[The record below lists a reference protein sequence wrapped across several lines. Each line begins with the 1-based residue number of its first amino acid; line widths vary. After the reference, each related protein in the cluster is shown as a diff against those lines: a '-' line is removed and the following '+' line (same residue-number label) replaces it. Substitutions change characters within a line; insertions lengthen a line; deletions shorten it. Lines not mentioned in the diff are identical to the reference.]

1 MGFLGWMAAV
11 GGLLLLMSLATGW
24 IRPLPVTHFALYLA
38 VGAIVGPWGLG
49 LLEVDFL
56 RDARWMERLTEVALI
71 ISLFVGG
78 LKLRV
83 PLDAGPAAMA
93 RRLAF
98 PAMFLSIAG
107 MTLAARLLLGLDW
120 PFALIL
126 AAMLAPTDPVLA
138 SVIAVDNAADR
149 DGLRVAL
156 SGEAGMNDGSAM
168 PFLLLGL
175 TLLGTPW
182 SWGVFGHWALLELL
196 WGVVGGLGIGFAM
209 GWAVGWLSTRLM
221 LIQRDPGPSALLT
234 LGLIALT
241 YAAAQSVGALGF
253 LAAFAAGAG
262 MRMVEVGVVREHPH
276 PRLRRRER
284 GDELLP
290 AEFVAGSPVVGR
302 KDRGEPVQAVGRL
315 MSDAL
320 IFGDTMEHLLA
331 PLLVLLLGIAVA
343 RHWDIDGLAVAA
355 VLFFLVRP
363 LAVWLVT
370 IGSGWHWQRR
380 VMVGWLGIRGIGGI
394 NYLCYAITHGVNG
407 PQAGHLAG
415 IIVTVTALST
425 VVHGFSAQP
434 LLAWRR
440 RRIERE
446 QSREG

>member
-38 VGAIVGPWGLG
+38 VGAAVGPWGLD
-49 LLEVDFL
+49 LLNVDFL
-56 RDARWMERLTEVALI
+56 RDAAWMERLTEVALI

-98 PAMFLSIAG
+98 PAMFLGIAG

-120 PFALIL
+120 PVALIL

-175 TLLGTPW
+175 TLLATPW
-182 SWGVFGHWALLELL
+182 SWGLFGHWALLELV

-209 GWAVGWLSTRLM
+209 GWGIGWLSTRLM

-284 GDELLP
+284 DEPLP
-290 AEFVAGSPVVGR
+290 AEFVAGPPVVGR
-302 KDRGEPVQAVGRL
+302 EDRGEPVQAVGRL

-320 IFGDTMEHLLA
+320 VFGDTMEHLLA

-343 RHWDIDGLAVAA
+343 RHWDIDGVGMAA
-355 VLFFLVRP
+355 VLFFVVRP

-370 IGSGWHWQRR
+370 LGSGWPWQRR
-380 VMVGWLGIRGIGGI
+380 LMVGWLGIRGIGGI
-394 NYLCYAITHGVNG
+394 NYLCYAITHGVAG
-407 PQAGHLAG
+407 AQAGHLAG
-415 IIVTVTALST
+415 IVVTVTALST

-440 RRIERE
+440 RRAGR
-446 QSREG
+446 G